1 MALRTLPRSMWWGL
15 GLIAV
20 VGMVHV
26 WLEYERGTHI
36 AQQLKSGPEVTA
48 HAHEVIGTA
57 QALLRAVQGA
67 ERAQRGFLITGDETF
82 SQAYRQA
89 EAEVPTLE
97 ARLKTLTE
105 DNPEQRRRWPTLEQQ
120 VAVKLNEM
128 RRTLAVYESGGFDAA
143 RRAVGSSIG
152 LDSMEGIVRVIDG
165 AIATE
170 RALLAERMS
179 RAEQFEHELRR
190 AALTGAV
197 LEFVGLGLG
206 ALLLIAGL
214 RTMRRAEA
222 ASQDSEQHFR
232 LFVGAV
238 TDYAIYMLDPEGRVV
253 EWNAGAQRIKGYTR
267 DEIVGQHFG
276 VFFTEEDRAAGRPQ
290 HELQMAI
297 KHGRYEEEGWRV
309 RKDGTRFLASVLLEP
324 VRDASGR
331 LLGFAKVTRDITER
345 TQHQQALV
353 QYQKMDAL
361 GQLTGGV
368 AHDFNN
374 LLHVIKN
381 AVHILE
387 HRLNSADP
395 EIGRYLQMLKRNAD
409 RAASLTQRLLAFSRN
424 QILDPRPV
432 NPNAL
437 VADVTSLLEQVL
449 GEGVAIET
457 VLGAGV
463 WWISVDSSQL
473 ETALLNLA
481 VNARDAMA
489 GSGKL
494 TVETSNAFLDEAYAA
509 AHAEVKP
516 GQYVLIAVSD
526 TGSGMTPEVVAKAFE
541 PFFTTKEVGRG
552 TGLGLSQVYG
562 FVKQSGGHAAIY
574 SEPGLGTSVK
584 LYLPRLITPPDV
596 RSEPRAKSLPRGAG
610 HGTILVVE
618 DDEDVARFTADVLA
632 QMGYRVLSA
641 GDAASAL
648 HLLDTEAVVDLLF
661 TDIGLPG
668 GVNGRQLADQ
678 ALQRRPGLRV
688 LFTTGYTRNAVVH
701 HGRVDPG
708 VDLIVKPFTQRAL
721 ADAVGRAVGRT
732 RVDERN

>member
-1 MALRTLPRSMWWGL
+1 
-15 GLIAV
+15 
-20 VGMVHV
+20 
-26 WLEYERGTHI
+26 
-36 AQQLKSGPEVTA
+36 
-48 HAHEVIGTA
+48 
-57 QALLRAVQGA
+57 
-67 ERAQRGFLITGDETF
+67 
-82 SQAYRQA
+82 
-89 EAEVPTLE
+89 
-97 ARLKTLTE
+97 
-105 DNPEQRRRWPTLEQQ
+105 
-120 VAVKLNEM
+120 
-128 RRTLAVYESGGFDAA
+128 
-143 RRAVGSSIG
+143 
-152 LDSMEGIVRVIDG
+152 
-165 AIATE
+165 
-170 RALLAERMS
+170 
-179 RAEQFEHELRR
+179 
-190 AALTGAV
+190 
-197 LEFVGLGLG
+197 
-206 ALLLIAGL
+206 
-214 RTMRRAEA
+214 
-222 ASQDSEQHFR
+222 
-232 LFVGAV
+232 
-238 TDYAIYMLDPEGRVV
+238 
-253 EWNAGAQRIKGYTR
+253 
-267 DEIVGQHFG
+267 
-276 VFFTEEDRAAGRPQ
+276 
-290 HELQMAI
+290 
-297 KHGRYEEEGWRV
+297 
-309 RKDGTRFLASVLLEP
+309 
-324 VRDASGR
+324 
-331 LLGFAKVTRDITER
+331 
-345 TQHQQALV
+345 
-353 QYQKMDAL
+353 
-361 GQLTGGV
+361 
-368 AHDFNN
+368 
-374 LLHVIKN
+374 
-381 AVHILE
+381 
-387 HRLNSADP
+387 
-395 EIGRYLQMLKRNAD
+395 MLKRNAD